1 MLSSLDE
8 GSLDVVPSS
17 KVMTTK
23 KHGHGENNAKAR
35 KTWRSSKKN
44 SLPQSFES
52 AKSHTPQ

>member
-23 KHGHGENNAKAR
+23 KHGHGESNAKAR

-44 SLPQSFES
+44 SLP
-52 AKSHTPQ
+52 